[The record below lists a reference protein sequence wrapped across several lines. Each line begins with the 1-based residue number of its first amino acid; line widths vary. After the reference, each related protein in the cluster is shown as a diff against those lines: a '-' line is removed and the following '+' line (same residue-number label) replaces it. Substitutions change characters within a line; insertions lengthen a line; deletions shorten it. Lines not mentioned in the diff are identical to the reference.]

1 MLGIQY
7 LIIVPCLHFTFKK
20 TKIAG
25 AGESWG
31 GEGGGGGGWNVY
43 CSITDRCFDRISD
56 SIYMQTFIFTC
67 LGVLRVY
74 HFRYHVC
81 LCSFHRF
88 NTGQQSLGRL
98 SCDST
103 TRLRSIRPK
112 MPLSTIQV
120 FDLCAGSFAAISSF
134 VWTAAELSLLLLGL
148 SLGHHWSHQSP
159 SRPVWA
165 LMAFTLIS
173 SL

>member
-1 MLGIQY
+1 MCTAASL
-7 LIIVPCLHFTFKK
+7 LWSLLWPNLWH
-20 TKIAG
+20 
-25 AGESWG
+25 
-31 GEGGGGGGWNVY
+31 N
-43 CSITDRCFDRISD
+43 
-56 SIYMQTFIFTC
+56 IYMRTFICMC
-67 LGVLRVY
+67 LRVVRVY
-74 HFRYHVC
+74 HFRYQVC
-81 LCSFHRF
+81 VCSFQWL

-165 LMAFTLIS
+165 LMAFTHFQSVNILSYIQWE
-173 SL
+173 LGTKTLQRYLWKLW